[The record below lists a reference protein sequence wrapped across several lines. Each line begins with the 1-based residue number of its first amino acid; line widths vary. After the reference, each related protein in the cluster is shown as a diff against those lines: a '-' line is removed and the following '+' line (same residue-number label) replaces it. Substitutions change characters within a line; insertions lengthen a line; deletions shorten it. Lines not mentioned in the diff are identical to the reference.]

1 MRSQRPAGITAATV
15 ICVLNSLGNLAILPA
30 PIPRPLVYAS
40 GVVALAGL
48 VGSYGLWR
56 MSRWGALLSAAVLAL
71 SALLAAPGILFA
83 PVPPLQVVA
92 AMTVLLDIAGLV
104 LVFHSA
110 ARRAYWRGPSAKP
123 SSDTAV
129 PTR

>member
-1 MRSQRPAGITAATV
+1 MR
-15 ICVLNSLGNLAILPA
+15 
-30 PIPRPLVYAS
+30 
-40 GVVALAGL
+40 
-48 VGSYGLWR
+48 
-56 MSRWGALLSAAVLAL
+56 RWGALLSSAVLAF

-83 PVPPLQVVA
+83 PVLPLQVVA

-110 ARRAYWRGPSAKP
+110 ARRTYWPGPPAKP

>member
-1 MRSQRPAGITAATV
+1 
-15 ICVLNSLGNLAILPA
+15 
-30 PIPRPLVYAS
+30 
-40 GVVALAGL
+40 
-48 VGSYGLWR
+48 
-56 MSRWGALLSAAVLAL
+56 
-71 SALLAAPGILFA
+71 
-83 PVPPLQVVA
+83 
-92 AMTVLLDIAGLV
+92 MTVLLDIAGLV